1 MRLRI
6 RRDRSGQ
13 ATRGVQPGSFAAA
26 LVRTQHVSTAV
37 TLRRRLLPATAAVLL
52 VGAWLPWLG
61 QQVGL
66 YGPDFGLVAFI
77 AVTSVGLLVLVW
89 QAARMLERSEGR
101 RRELE
106 ALYQRLVEHLPL
118 VIYVDELTDTSSN
131 IYTSPQVEPL
141 LGYTV
146 DEWVSDPD
154 LFVKALHPDDVERV
168 LAEVHRTNA
177 ENEPFACEYRLVTKD
192 GRVIWIHD
200 YSTVFQEHGEAVHR
214 QGYLFDIS
222 RRKLAEEELR
232 VLASSDALTLLANR
246 TQLIERLRDDG
257 DAPRSLLF
265 LDLDDF
271 KTINDSLG
279 HRAGDGVLVELAQR
293 ICSGLRDGDL
303 VARVGGDE
311 FAVLT
316 PVTDQATLESLAR
329 RLLDAIGEPLVL
341 DGRELRPSASIG
353 IATGG
358 GEEEM
363 LRNAD
368 LAMYAAKHRGGNGL
382 AFFAPE
388 MHTAAER
395 RLALLADL
403 GRPALFDELILH
415 YQPTFDLRDGMI
427 EGVEALLRWQH
438 PRHGLLAPGTFVAA
452 AEESGA
458 IVGIGRWV
466 LRTACRE
473 AAGWAMLAD
482 SPPVVAVNVS
492 GRQLREPSF
501 IEDVRAALFESGL
514 PAPALRIELTES
526 VLIHAN
532 ETARDNL
539 ANMAELGVELAIDD
553 FGTAHSWIGNL
564 QQLAPDVLK
573 IDRSFMV
580 GIEHEDSPLL
590 RAILALARE
599 LGLKVIAEGIETED
613 QLKMVR
619 RLHCHAGQG
628 FHLSR
633 PVPAEDVTA
642 LLRHEVRVPG
652 VGLRA
657 V

>member
-1 MRLRI
+1 VKLRT
-6 RRDRSGQ
+6 RRERGGQ
-13 ATRGVQPGSFAAA
+13 ATGGRPGSFAAA
-26 LVRTQHVSTAV
+26 LVQTQHVPTAV
-37 TLRRRLLPATAAVLL
+37 ALRHRLLPATAAVLCAGAVMPW
-52 VGAWLPWLG
+52 VGRQTQLYGAG
-61 QQVGL
+61 VGL
-66 YGPDFGLVAFI
+66 AAFI
-77 AVTSVGLLVLVW
+77 GVVFVGLMLLVW
-89 QAARMLERSEGR
+89 QAARMLDRAEGGR
-101 RRELE
+101 LE
-106 ALYQRLVEHLPL
+106 MEAIYQRLVEKLPL
-118 VIYVDELTDTSSN
+118 VLYVDELTDTSSN

-154 LFVKALHPDDVERV
+154 LFVKTLHPDDVERV
-168 LAEVHRTNA
+168 LAEVHRTNVA
-177 ENEPFACEYRLVTKD
+177 NEPFACEYRLVAKD

-200 YSTVFQEHGEAVHR
+200 YSTVFQENGEAVHR
-214 QGYLFDIS
+214 QGYLFDIT
-222 RRKLAEEELR
+222 RRRAAEEELR
-232 VLASSDALTLLANR
+232 VLASSDALTLLPNR
-246 TQLIERLRDDG
+246 TQLIQRLRDG

-279 HRAGDGVLVELAQR
+279 HRAGDGVLVELGHR
-293 ICSGLRDGDL
+293 ISACLRDGDL

-316 PVTDQATLESLAR
+316 DVTGQATLEALAR
-329 RLLDAIGEPLVL
+329 RLLDAVSAPLLL
-341 DGRELRPSASIG
+341 DGRELRPTASIG

-358 GEEEM
+358 DEEEM

-368 LAMYAAKHRGGNGL
+368 LAMYAAKRGGGGL

-395 RLALLADL
+395 RLELLADL
-403 GRPALFDELILH
+403 GRPALFDELVLH
-415 YQPTFDLRDGMI
+415 YQPTFDLRDGTI
-427 EGVEALLRWQH
+427 EGVEALVRWQH
-438 PRHGLLAPGTFVAA
+438 PRHGLLAPGAFVAA
-452 AEESGA
+452 AEESGG
-458 IVGIGRWV
+458 IVAIGRWV
-466 LRTACRE
+466 LRTACHE
-473 AAGWAMLAD
+473 AAAWAQLTS

-492 GRQLREPSF
+492 GRQLRETSF
-501 IEDVRAALFESGL
+501 IDEVRAALVESGL
-514 PAPALRIELTES
+514 LPGMLRIELTES
-526 VLIHAN
+526 VLIEAN
-532 ETARDNL
+532 VNVRENL
-539 ANMAELGVELAIDD
+539 TKLSELGVELAIDD

-580 GIEHEDSPLL
+580 GIEQEDSPLF
-590 RAILALARE
+590 RAILALSRE

-613 QLKMVR
+613 QLKIVR

-633 PVPAEDVTA
+633 PVPAADVTA
-642 LLRHEVRVPG
+642 LLRHAHRIPG
-652 VGLRA
+652 LGLRA